1 MQCFSIKKES
11 KIKKKHKE
19 IYYLFAVLSR
29 FYYDCILNK
38 QTNKQIEVKE
48 VKEEKKSSIV
58 QIVCTRV

>member
-1 MQCFSIKKES
+1 MNWKKN
-11 KIKKKHKE
+11 KE

-48 VKEEKKSSIV
+48 EKKSSLV
-58 QIVCTRV
+58 QIV